1 MKILIFFTSKTKL
14 KTLKTLK
21 TNSKDVHVDILSNSQ
36 YNSDPYDHYINY
48 KATASSIKFIA
59 STYNKLIFSEIKDNY
74 AYKPKQ

>member
-1 MKILIFFTSKTKL
+1 M
-14 KTLKTLK
+14 
-21 TNSKDVHVDILSNSQ
+21 HVDILSNSQ